1 MYLSIAAVQHG
12 DSAQNILEKIC
23 ENILEIIPKKI
34 RGIFL
39 ENITSF
45 VVHTGVDDNTQ
56 SIPLP
61 STETSDMKGGVPVDD
76 NTQSIPLPA
85 TETSD
90 MKGGVPVDDN
100 TQSIPL
106 PATET
111 SDMKGGVPVDDNTQ
125 SIPL

>member
-12 DSAQNILEKIC
+12 DSAQNILENILENISENIR

-34 RGIFL
+34 LGIVL

-45 VVHTGVDDNTQ
+45 VDRTG
-56 SIPLP
+56 
-61 STETSDMKGGVPVDD
+61 VDD

>member
-1 MYLSIAAVQHG
+1 MLYLSIAAVQHG
-12 DSAQNILEKIC
+12 DSALNILEKIYENVY

-45 VVHTGVDDNTQ
+45 VVHTG
-56 SIPLP
+56 
-61 STETSDMKGGVPVDD
+61 VDD

>member
-1 MYLSIAAVQHG
+1 M
-12 DSAQNILEKIC
+12 
-23 ENILEIIPKKI
+23 
-34 RGIFL
+34 
-39 ENITSF
+39 
-45 VVHTGVDDNTQ
+45 
-56 SIPLP
+56 
-61 STETSDMKGGVPVDD
+61 
-76 NTQSIPLPA
+76 PA

-125 SIPL
+125 SIPLWKNLGVLIYSRIHDKNLLSSALLHENLISLC